1 MFCVGCAD
9 SLTLKKFCMI
19 VKRDAKGDIVYG
31 PVNFEARTPIADE
44 VFIPM
49 QLVR

>member
-1 MFCVGCAD
+1 LCHNSV
-9 SLTLKKFCMI
+9 TLKKFCMT
-19 VKRDAKGDIVYG
+19 VKRDANGDVAYG

-44 VFIPM
+44 VFVPM